1 MQIRSIAFAAAA
13 LVAAQAQAI
22 TLPAGT
28 KTLYVSGSSALTPV
42 IKAIFGTNCVG
53 GATGVTT
60 YTNGAG
66 DQLLYTCTVS
76 KTTNFAKTIN
86 GGTAPSTDLSVAVFK
101 RDAGGSTQGVN
112 PIATNTA
119 IAFLDEASVSV
130 AGANATAT
138 TKNVV
143 PQLGA
148 ADLEPAVLQEALNL
162 PAGATALT
170 PAQLSNLNTTT
181 ALLGTF
187 GVAVNNNLFDALKT
201 AQGISGTS
209 SIPSIPSNFIISLVN
224 KAGVFSSADKTWGNL
239 LGTSDLTQVNICRR
253 SAGSGTQAGA
263 NLLFTPYNELPVT
276 TADGDAGAAT
286 VIGSGGVLYVNEAGS
301 TGGVKTCL
309 NNADNADL
317 ATYAIGYIGYENKP
331 GSSDTWKFVKLDGVS
346 ADIANAK
353 AGLYSFAFENTFNT
367 NKSLSGN
374 ALAFANAIITAAAD
388 PAVIGNLSAA
398 LQTAV
403 APVSSSQAT
412 RSGNSRNPLKV
423 VK

>member
-53 GATGVTT
+53 GSTGVTT
-60 YTNGAG
+60 YTNAAA

-86 GGTAPSTDLSVAVFK
+86 GGVAPSTDLSVAVFK
-101 RDAGGSTQGVN
+101 RDAGGSIQGVN
-112 PIATNTA
+112 PVATNTA

-130 AGANATAT
+130 AGANASAT

-148 ADLEPAVLQEALNL
+148 ADVEPALLQEALNL
-162 PAGATALT
+162 PAGTTALT

-181 ALLGTF
+181 ALLATF
-187 GVAVNNNLFDALKT
+187 GIAVNNNLYTALQA
-201 AQGISGTS
+201 AQGTSGV
-209 SIPSIPSNFIISLVN
+209 PSIPTNFIISLVN
-224 KAGVFSSADKTWGNL
+224 KSGVFQSADKTWGNL
-239 LGTSDLTQVNICRR
+239 LNSTNLGQVNVCRR
-253 SAGSGTQAGA
+253 SKGSGTQAGA
-263 NLLFTPYNELPVT
+263 NLLFTPYNESPVVAGDT
-276 TADGDAGAAT
+276 DSPAGDGG
-286 VIGSGGVLYVNEAGS
+286 ILYVNEAGS

-309 NNADNADL
+309 NSLDTAAST
-317 ATYAIGYIGYENKP
+317 AYGIGYIGYENKP
-331 GSSDTWKFVKLDGVS
+331 GSTDTWKFVNLDGVS
-346 ADIANAK
+346 PDIANAK
-353 AGLYSFAFENTFNT
+353 AGLYSYAFENTFNT

-374 ALAFANAIITAAAD
+374 ALAFANAIITEAAN

-412 RSGNSRNPLKV
+412 RAGNSRNPLKV

>member
-53 GATGVTT
+53 GSTGVTT
-60 YTNGAG
+60 YTNAAA

-101 RDAGGSTQGVN
+101 RDAGGSIQGVN
-112 PIATNTA
+112 PVATNTA

-130 AGANATAT
+130 AGANASAT

-148 ADLEPAVLQEALNL
+148 ADVEPALLQEALNL
-162 PAGATALT
+162 PAGTTALT

-181 ALLGTF
+181 ALLATF
-187 GVAVNNNLFDALKT
+187 GIAVNNNLYTALQA
-201 AQGISGTS
+201 AQSTSGV
-209 SIPSIPSNFIISLVN
+209 PSIPSNFIISLVN
-224 KAGVFSSADKTWGNL
+224 KNGVFASADKTWGNL
-239 LGTSDLTQVNICRR
+239 LGTSDLSQVNICRR

-263 NLLFTPYNELPVT
+263 NLLFTPYNEAPVT
-276 TADGDAGAAT
+276 TLDGDAGAAT

-309 NNADNADL
+309 NNADKADA
-317 ATYAIGYIGYENKP
+317 ATYAIGYAGYENKP
-331 GSSDTWKFVKLDGVS
+331 GSTDTWKFVNLDGVS
-346 ADIANAK
+346 PDIANAK
-353 AGLYSFAFENTFNT
+353 AGLYSYAFENTFNT

-374 ALAFANAIITAAAD
+374 ALAFANAIITEAAN
-388 PAVIGNLSAA
+388 PAVIGNLTAA

-403 APVSSSQAT
+403 TPVSASQAT